1 MGQHQEL
8 GSNGEL
14 IHTPELTA
22 YEKCRYVDEVFT
34 TLNCGVVKISILFF
48 YRRLFPVRP
57 FKIASGIMLAVV
69 ASWAISFTSAMVA
82 QCSPPYHFWTEFE
95 KDYPQHCIQV
105 QVMYLGLA
113 YSDLILDVLVLALP
127 IPTVAS
133 LHLPWKTKIKVLDVL
148 MLGSV
153 VLASGIAR
161 LVSFQ
166 QVIGFTNKNPEA
178 FLKDTPWY
186 SAGPLFWIFAENA
199 IAIIGACLPTLAP
212 LWSKEQHGSITSGW
226 PEKKSWK
233 SIFPKKYMDLEDS
246 GHHDSNGPH
255 ASHGQLV
262 GLGPTTVIRS
272 DGIPLEDTPHG
283 GIKVQTTQSIGY
295 AR

>member
-1 MGQHQEL
+1 M
-8 GSNGEL
+8 
-14 IHTPELTA
+14 
-22 YEKCRYVDEVFT
+22 CR
-34 TLNCGVVKISILFF
+34 
-48 YRRLFPVRP
+48 
-57 FKIASGIMLAVV
+57 
-69 ASWAISFTSAMVA
+69 
-82 QCSPPYHFWTEFE
+82 
-95 KDYPQHCIQV
+95 
-105 QVMYLGLA
+105 
-113 YSDLILDVLVLALP
+113 
-127 IPTVAS
+127 
-133 LHLPWKTKIKVLDVL
+133 
-148 MLGSV
+148 

-166 QVIGFTNKNPEA
+166 QVIEFTNKNPEA
-178 FLKDTPWY
+178 FLKDTPCQSSLERRMVIDRILKLTRASRDVGY

-233 SIFPKKYMDLEDS
+233 SMFPKKYMDLEDS
-246 GHHDSNGPH
+246 GHRDSNGPH